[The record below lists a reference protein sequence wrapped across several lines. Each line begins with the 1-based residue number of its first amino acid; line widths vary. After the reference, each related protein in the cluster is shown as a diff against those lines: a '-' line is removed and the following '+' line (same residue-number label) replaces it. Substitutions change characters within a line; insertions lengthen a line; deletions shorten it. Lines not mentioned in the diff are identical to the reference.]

1 MVIVAVLK
9 SFDEEDPFHS
19 SITNFDDDDD
29 LVSLFADAISSI
41 DDDDPQS

>member
-9 SFDEEDPFHS
+9 SFEEEDPLHS
-19 SITNFDDDDD
+19 SIINFDDDDD
-29 LVSLFADAISSI
+29 LGSLFTGTISSI